1 MAQGAHRSFRRS
13 PSRHAASIWRILRS
27 PPLRDEHHGALQV
40 MSTPAPAATST
51 GTHSEAADTGATV
64 GVINWRGEVRI
75 FTKKRKETSAQN
87 AAEYDFGY
95 RRGYDDGQND
105 GWADGKTK
113 VLQEV
118 LWCLSEDFRAADCGC
133 RPCMVIRACRGRS
146 PSFERFGPSTMWARR
161 RQ

>member
-1 MAQGAHRSFRRS
+1 
-13 PSRHAASIWRILRS
+13 
-27 PPLRDEHHGALQV
+27 

-118 LWCLSEDFRAADCGC
+118 LWR
-133 RPCMVIRACRGRS
+133 
-146 PSFERFGPSTMWARR
+146 
-161 RQ
+161 